1 MSGERRVNITLEGR
15 YAAKLTALAQR
26 AHVPEGTLAR
36 SLLSNALD
44 EVDPAAAR
52 ITEIL
57 DGIPGAWARLEEG
70 HRQAQAGEV
79 IALDELERWLS

>member
-1 MSGERRVNITLEGR
+1 MSGERRVNITLEGP
-15 YAAKLTALAQR
+15 YAAKLAALAQR

-36 SLLSNALD
+36 SLLSTALD

-57 DGIPGAWARLEEG
+57 DGIPGAWERLEEG
-70 HRQAQAGEV
+70 HRQAQAGDTV
-79 IALDELERWLS
+79 PLDELERWLS